1 MAFSTNSWIN
11 NYYWINTAVVLWAS
25 MSVIVLCMLIVEIRT
40 FYRQFYQAP
49 SRNIELH
56 QMKSH
61 SDSSLKKVESLTE
74 EHKKKKKKLVYILPI
89 ISYLFY
95 IIFGFLSVF
104 FKLNLIIFSG
114 CKYGEYMGVIFTL
127 GKLFMY
133 FVFIWRLYIVYTDST
148 FAYNTAILTIMI
160 IIIILWGFG
169 NAILNVFT
177 TKSVIL
183 ISEKRIYCTIDM
195 YMPMVGSTVL
205 YDLIT
210 CSICC
215 YLFIR
220 PLLWMIKNNQNNET
234 MYTLI
239 VKYTILTFVA
249 VISTFIIFI
258 AVGVTDLAGLVAIDV
273 TINSFCIFLFNNK
286 YNNFYNCICCGAIKS
301 GTKCI
306 HCCCNIQSK

>member
-1 MAFSTNSWIN
+1 
-11 NYYWINTAVVLWAS
+11 
-25 MSVIVLCMLIVEIRT
+25 MSVIVFCMLIIEIRVFCRR
-40 FYRQFYQAP
+40 FYPATPRAP
-49 SRNIELH
+49 TIELRQISAH
-56 QMKSH
+56 TPSNTYEKR
-61 SDSSLKKVESLTE
+61 DSNSIKKQETMSKEPSYSAEERKKVTT
-74 EHKKKKKKLVYILPI
+74 KLVYIMSM
-89 ISYLFY
+89 ISYFFY